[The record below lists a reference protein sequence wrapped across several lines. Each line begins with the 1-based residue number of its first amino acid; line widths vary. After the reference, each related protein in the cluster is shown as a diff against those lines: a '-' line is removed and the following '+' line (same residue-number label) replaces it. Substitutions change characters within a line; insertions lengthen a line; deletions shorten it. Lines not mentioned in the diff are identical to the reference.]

1 MTGAP
6 EGTADRVDG
15 YAAALLD
22 AARGEGLVDRVANE
36 LFHFARAYERNDAL
50 RGALTNQELPVE
62 KRQSIVEEVVGAKAS
77 PLTASLVSFL
87 VGAGRAS
94 QLVAIID
101 RMVEKAAAERQ
112 KEVAEIRSATPLDD
126 DQQSRLAE
134 ALSSALDKQID
145 VKVIV
150 DPSLM
155 GGIVARV
162 GDTVLDGSIR
172 HRLDKLRETL

>member
-1 MTGAP
+1 MTAESGAP
-6 EGTADRVDG
+6 DRVDG

-22 AARGEGLVDRVANE
+22 AARGEGLVERVVDE

-50 RGALTNQELPVE
+50 RGTLTNQQLPVE
-62 KRQSIVEEVVGAKAS
+62 KRQSIVEEVVGTKAS
-77 PLTASLVSFL
+77 PLTASLVSFV
-87 VGAGRAS
+87 VGAGRAG

-101 RMVEKAAAERQ
+101 RLVERAASERQ
-112 KEVAEIRSATPLDD
+112 KEIAEIRSAIPLDA
-126 DQQSRLAE
+126 DQQARLAQ
-134 ALSSALDKQID
+134 ALSSALKKNIE
-145 VKVIV
+145 VKVVV

-162 GDTVLDGSIR
+162 GDTVIDGSVR